1 MCLKCVEE
9 WRQVWWWWWWSWGQ
23 IPTQCQSNEQ
33 VFRSD
38 FINYNEN
45 VKLTNLN
52 DDVIGFYIAN
62 VHTVT
67 DYGYPLTIRQ
77 PTGRPPRF
85 R

>member
-1 MCLKCVEE
+1 MSRSGDKSGGGGHGVISD
-9 WRQVWWWWWWSWGQ
+9 SWGQ

-45 VKLTNLN
+45 VTLTNLN

-67 DYGYPLTIRQ
+67 MATH
-77 PTGRPPRF
+77 
-85 R
+85 